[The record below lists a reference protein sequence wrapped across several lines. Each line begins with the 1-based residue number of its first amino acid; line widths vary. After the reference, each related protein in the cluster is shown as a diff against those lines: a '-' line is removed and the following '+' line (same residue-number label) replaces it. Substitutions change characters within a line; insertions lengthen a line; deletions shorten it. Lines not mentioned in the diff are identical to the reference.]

1 MMSRFFF
8 YILIPFEKIFCCFDL
23 VVLKFFLE
31 ARTFKEN
38 FVICAITVR
47 KVKLTFTSNNN

>member
-1 MMSRFFF
+1 MMSRLF
-8 YILIPFEKIFCCFDL
+8 YYIIIPFEKIFCCFDL